1 MIAAVFTGQ
10 SLNLT
15 AVCICHANQS
25 DVFIACL
32 SLDVVNHMCAIYHQP
47 FVQALFILI
56 SDYFVRSG
64 PPFSTLRSSSLL
76 FCLVPSLS
84 RPLSHHMSAVPPSVT
99 SHVCCPVLC
108 PVWDHTPCVQTAAP
122 AGRRGQPLPRGPLGG
137 REGGRA
143 AVDGPVPTPLP
154 RTGPADIKTRH

>member
-76 FCLVPSLS
+76 FCFVPSLS
-84 RPLSHHMSAVPPSVT
+84 RPLSYHMSAVPSLSCLGSYPMCAD
-99 SHVCCPVLC
+99 CCAG
-108 PVWDHTPCVQTAAP
+108 WKTGSAP
-122 AGRRGQPLPRGPLGG
+122 AARTSGREGG